1 MADTSMDV
9 DVPETGKKVA
19 KGGKDEGKARFE
31 VKKVCAPTRVF
42 LSLALRD
49 AISRQ

>member
-31 VKKVCAPTRVF
+31 VKKVCAPVF

-49 AISRQ
+49 VISR